1 MKKIA
6 AAAKIASFFM
16 DLGLILIPAAMLKAA
31 NNFNNAENI
40 LDTVAGSNGAGL
52 PDKKVTEIVSNVIF
66 ALFSIVGVIFLVLM
80 IYGGYTWM
88 MARGDEAHAQKAKDT
103 IRHSVIGMIVIVA
116 AYAITKFI
124 TSYLLGQ

>member
-1 MKKIA
+1 MPKIA
-6 AAAKIASFFM
+6 VVKKTASFFIN
-16 DLGLILIPAAMLKAA
+16 LGLVLLPTAILAA
-31 NNFNNAENI
+31 NNFNNAGNI

-52 PDKKVTEIVSNVIF
+52 PDKKVTEIVSTVIF

-88 MARGDEAHAQKAKDT
+88 MARGDEAYAQKAKDT

-124 TSYLLGQ
+124 ASYLLGQ